1 MFIDSVQL
9 TLHSGKGGDGIV
21 SWRREKFVPLGGP
34 DGGNGGRGGDIYFRV
49 DKNSH
54 TLANFRGLKHLRAE
68 NGERGKI
75 KNGYGKTGESL
86 YILVPPGTEVY
97 DVETGDMILDLI
109 NDGDEILFLKGGK
122 GGVGNAAFKSSRN
135 QQPKTA
141 KPGKEGESREVR
153 LELKLISDVALVGFP
168 NVGKSTLI
176 STVSNAR
183 PEIANYEFTTL
194 TPKLGTVLIDYTNSF
209 VIADIPGIIEGASDG
224 KGLGLEF
231 LSHIER
237 SKVLLFML
245 DVSNYRELDMQY
257 NSLREELQKFSQKL
271 YERDFGIALTK
282 IDAVDEIEL
291 EKKVSELE
299 GTIENW
305 DLKPKFILPISSV
318 TGKNLDKL
326 KFSLLDM
333 LKQGDNLH

>member
-9 TLHSGKGGDGIV
+9 TLHSGKGGDGII

-34 DGGNGGRGGDIYFRV
+34 DGGNGGRGGDVYFRV

-54 TLANFRGLKHLRAE
+54 TLANFRGLKQLKAE
-68 NGERGKI
+68 NGQKGKI

-86 YILVPPGTEVY
+86 YVVVPPGTEVY
-97 DVETGDMILDLI
+97 DAESGDLLYDLV
-109 NDGDEILFLKGGK
+109 NDGDEVMFLKGGK
-122 GGVGNAAFKSSRN
+122 GGAGNAAFKSSRN
-135 QQPKTA
+135 QQPRIF
-141 KPGKEGESREVR
+141 KPGKPGESREIR

-176 STVSNAR
+176 STISNAR

-194 TPKLGTVLIDYTNSF
+194 TPKLGTVIIDYTNSF

-237 SKVLLFML
+237 SRVLLFML
-245 DVSNYRELDMQY
+245 DASNYRELEMQY
-257 NSLREELQKFSQKL
+257 HALRDELKKFSQKL
-271 YERDFGIALTK
+271 YEREFGIAITK
-282 IDAVDEIEL
+282 IDAVTEDELNERVAKLQNEIL
-291 EKKVSELE
+291 E
-299 GTIENW
+299 W
-305 DLKPKFILPISSV
+305 DLKPKFTIPISSV
-318 TGKNLDKL
+318 TGKNLDQL
-326 KFSLLDM
+326 KYSLNEL
-333 LKQGDNLH
+333 L